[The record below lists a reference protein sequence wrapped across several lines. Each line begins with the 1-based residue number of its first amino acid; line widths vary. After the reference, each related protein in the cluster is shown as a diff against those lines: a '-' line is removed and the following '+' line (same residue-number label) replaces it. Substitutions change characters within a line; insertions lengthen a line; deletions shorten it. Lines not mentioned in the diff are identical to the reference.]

1 MNAQAHGN
9 ARTDELKSRTP
20 IRGSWWLWAAAGLL
34 FFGVA
39 IAYAWF
45 TIFSR
50 PMSPDEGYL
59 MITIQSFLQGEPLYD
74 SVFTQYGP
82 LYYFYEW
89 LVRSVLTV
97 PLTHD
102 ATRMLGIV
110 HWLVAAAVLGCA
122 ARSMTG
128 SWLAGLFV
136 FTQAM
141 VHLTAMAGEPGHP
154 QELVALL
161 LALGMLAASREPR
174 GRSFRR
180 EEAEGL
186 RGHSLPPPHVSGY
199 GPWDKANLTVLAI
212 IAALLVFT
220 KINAGIFFG
229 FALALGLWCGAEG
242 RLARG
247 VWPWVLAGAC
257 AMLPL
262 LLMWRHRDAG
272 WCRNY
277 IVLASSTITASWL
290 SAQRFG
296 AGCAWRSAKLLRAA
310 VSFLAV
316 CGALIGV
323 VLLTGTSLKGVL
335 DGLLLT
341 PIKMPGVALLPV
353 KLPDPVLINAVVALT
368 AAIFVRGNVNDGRVR
383 NAVTI
388 LKMIF
393 GIGGG
398 FCLIGN
404 ATSQLAFLLPWVW
417 LVAVPNEQKPE
428 GNARANFARIFLCLA
443 AAWQGLQAYP
453 IAGTQVAMATLFLI
467 PAYGVCLADAFK
479 ALAAQDQ
486 CQKRLARLTP
496 RRLQFALA
504 LAVIALLYVFAN
516 VWCQLPAVRRHY
528 ASLPVLDL
536 PGSRHVRFDEETTAM
551 YRELA
556 RYLEKECDTFVTYP
570 GFNSL
575 YFWTH
580 KRPPTHLNSTGWG
593 QLSHRQQ
600 EHILGSLRQAQRPL
614 LVVVA
619 AAADTWKHGVPPQI
633 QPLVRSVHED
643 FREIDR
649 IGRFIVF
656 VPRRAADTVRR
667 D

>member
-1 MNAQAHGN
+1 
-9 ARTDELKSRTP
+9 
-20 IRGSWWLWAAAGLL
+20 
-34 FFGVA
+34 
-39 IAYAWF
+39 
-45 TIFSR
+45 
-50 PMSPDEGYL
+50 
-59 MITIQSFLQGEPLYD
+59 QGEPLYD

-277 IVLASSTITASWL
+277 I
-290 SAQRFG
+290 
-296 AGCAWRSAKLLRAA
+296 
-310 VSFLAV
+310 
-316 CGALIGV
+316 
-323 VLLTGTSLKGVL
+323 
-335 DGLLLT
+335 
-341 PIKMPGVALLPV
+341 
-353 KLPDPVLINAVVALT
+353 
-368 AAIFVRGNVNDGRVR
+368 
-383 NAVTI
+383 
-388 LKMIF
+388 
-393 GIGGG
+393 
-398 FCLIGN
+398 
-404 ATSQLAFLLPWVW
+404 
-417 LVAVPNEQKPE
+417 
-428 GNARANFARIFLCLA
+428 
-443 AAWQGLQAYP
+443 
-453 IAGTQVAMATLFLI
+453 
-467 PAYGVCLADAFK
+467 
-479 ALAAQDQ
+479 
-486 CQKRLARLTP
+486 
-496 RRLQFALA
+496 
-504 LAVIALLYVFAN
+504 
-516 VWCQLPAVRRHY
+516 
-528 ASLPVLDL
+528 
-536 PGSRHVRFDEETTAM
+536 
-551 YRELA
+551 
-556 RYLEKECDTFVTYP
+556 
-570 GFNSL
+570 
-575 YFWTH
+575 
-580 KRPPTHLNSTGWG
+580 
-593 QLSHRQQ
+593 
-600 EHILGSLRQAQRPL
+600 
-614 LVVVA
+614 
-619 AAADTWKHGVPPQI
+619 
-633 QPLVRSVHED
+633 
-643 FREIDR
+643 
-649 IGRFIVF
+649 
-656 VPRRAADTVRR
+656 
-667 D
+667 